1 MAGAQR
7 GCGVRFHRAS
17 QAVGSPLDSLERGVW
32 GGQGRFLSRE
42 TRYGSCMELD
52 WRGKEKKPKPPA
64 VVPGGNE
71 HTVSPQTQLKDLT
84 HRNADGLDVGCE
96 GKELG
101 NS

>member
-1 MAGAQR
+1 MWLE
-7 GCGVRFHRAS
+7 HRE
-17 QAVGSPLDSLERGVW
+17 AVGSDFTELHGLLTFLWIHWKGGW

-52 WRGKEKKPKPPA
+52 WRGKEKNQKPPA

-96 GKELG
+96 GEELG